1 MKDIGDFLVLRYSL
15 VEESQQVLEVSPL
28 PIPKGSA
35 VSIAIY
41 GDREYTHNKSQYAF
55 VGFSEVNPTPPYEF
69 QSSRYVVGKVAKLRK
84 AKFGE
89 KVPGN
94 IIKHLE
100 DDWIPLVT
108 IFDLQEQYIFVQKH
122 WKFGVETLITN
133 AIQAGLREPILSKYN
148 HRVFVE
154 AKTRKSD
161 FWSVVNSH
169 KKIYRFELN
178 LISPNILKTN
188 EKARDALKD
197 LKELYGQDEM
207 SMILENESGSL
218 NIPKEPIA
226 DYIDYT
232 AEGEGRWALVT
243 EGERGGK
250 KKHTSDRAALSVEL
264 PIPSEEE
271 IYNQGQLELETGAP
285 APGRDLIDASLV
297 AEVTLETEKLDRN
310 TEND

>member
-94 IIKHLE
+94 INKHLE

-108 IFDLQEQYIFVQKH
+108 IFDLQGQYIFVQKH

-133 AIQAGLREPILSKYN
+133 AIQA
-148 HRVFVE
+148 
-154 AKTRKSD
+154 
-161 FWSVVNSH
+161 
-169 KKIYRFELN
+169 
-178 LISPNILKTN
+178 
-188 EKARDALKD
+188 
-197 LKELYGQDEM
+197 
-207 SMILENESGSL
+207 
-218 NIPKEPIA
+218 
-226 DYIDYT
+226 
-232 AEGEGRWALVT
+232 
-243 EGERGGK
+243 
-250 KKHTSDRAALSVEL
+250 
-264 PIPSEEE
+264 
-271 IYNQGQLELETGAP
+271 
-285 APGRDLIDASLV
+285 
-297 AEVTLETEKLDRN
+297 
-310 TEND
+310 

>member
-1 MKDIGDFLVLRYSL
+1 MKDIGAFLVLRYSL
-15 VEESQQVLEVSPL
+15 IEESQQSFEVSPL
-28 PIPKGSA
+28 PVPKGA
-35 VSIAIY
+35 VVSIAIY
-41 GDREYTHNKSQYAF
+41 GDREYTYNKVQYAF

-69 QSSRYVVGKVAKLRK
+69 QSNRYIVGKIAKLRK
-84 AKFGE
+84 AKVGE
-89 KVPGN
+89 KVPGD
-94 IIKHLE
+94 IIEHEE
-100 DDWIPLVT
+100 DDWIPLVA
-108 IFDLQEQYIFVQKH
+108 IFDLQEQYIFVQRH
-122 WKFGVETLITN
+122 WKFGSETLISNT
-133 AIQAGLREPILSKYN
+133 IQAGLREPILAKYN

-161 FWSVVNSH
+161 FWNVVNSH

-218 NIPKEPIA
+218 IIPEEPIA

-243 EGERGGK
+243 EGTRGGK
-250 KKHTSDRAALSVEL
+250 KTHTSDRAAISVDL

-271 IYNQGQLELETGAP
+271 IYNEGQLELETGVP
-285 APGRDLIDASLV
+285 APGRDLSDASLV
-297 AEVTLETEKLDRN
+297 AEVTLEAGKLERN
-310 TEND
+310 TEDD